1 MNMSNESINIEVRPA
16 YIEQQSNPEEK
27 RYVFSYTVT
36 ITNLGDRAVTLRKR
50 HWVITDSY
58 FREQEIRG
66 EGVVGKQP
74 RLIPGAQFQYT
85 SGAVLK
91 TSVNTMH
98 GDYEMATDQGET
110 FLAPIER
117 FTLSIPR
124 TLH

>member
-1 MNMSNESINIEVRPA
+1 M
-16 YIEQQSNPEEK
+16 
-27 RYVFSYTVT
+27 
-36 ITNLGDRAVTLRKR
+36 
-50 HWVITDSY
+50 ITDSNY
-58 FREQEIRG
+58 HVQEIRG

-74 RLIPGAQFQYT
+74 RLLPGTQFQYT

-98 GDYEMATDQGET
+98 GEYEMVTDQGEA
-110 FLAPIER
+110 FSAPIER